1 MPPGDCSRYFGCSGG
16 GCNKPSPAVWCPM
29 LISGL
34 AIVALALPTLFHCV
48 KSLIKLNMA
57 GKLEWGPPTS
67 CMLFTALS
75 SAFGCF
81 NQVHDFILYPLECDQ
96 DYTWG
101 GRPYRTLLRL
111 CNSFFAMFITLSVI
125 TILVMWIDVHI
136 KSKSMQKM
144 TKDNSL
150 AETYKK
156 ALLISAGVFA
166 IVFFVLL
173 TIDTSL
179 ALMWTFLTCIVL
191 LIVM

>member
-1 MPPGDCSRYFGCSGG
+1 
-16 GCNKPSPAVWCPM
+16 
-29 LISGL
+29 
-34 AIVALALPTLFHCV
+34 
-48 KSLIKLNMA
+48 
-57 GKLEWGPPTS
+57 
-67 CMLFTALS
+67 
-75 SAFGCF
+75 
-81 NQVHDFILYPLECDQ
+81 
-96 DYTWG
+96 
-101 GRPYRTLLRL
+101 
-111 CNSFFAMFITLSVI
+111 MFITLSVI